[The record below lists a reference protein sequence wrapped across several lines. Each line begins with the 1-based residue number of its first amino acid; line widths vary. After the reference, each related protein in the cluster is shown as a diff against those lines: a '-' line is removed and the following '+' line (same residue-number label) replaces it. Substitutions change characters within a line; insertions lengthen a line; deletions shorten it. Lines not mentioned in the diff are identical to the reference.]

1 MQNVNI
7 ENVLTTLTI
16 PAAYSPMT
24 LQGYLDLQDFAAIAC
39 LVFWTPCL
47 TIVPGKEVVC
57 KRVTR
62 EEAAARGAL
71 HLRAQ
76 RDYAL
81 EALDRMLYYYD
92 RRGIPGNSSIV
103 RWLLGRESTTWATL
117 LRRDLSQ

>member
-1 MQNVNI
+1 MFGLLDPLPHNRARYELVGQNY
-7 ENVLTTLTI
+7 TF
-16 PAAYSPMT
+16 
-24 LQGYLDLQDFAAIAC
+24 QDVAKEFSYR
-39 LVFWTPCL
+39 L
-47 TIVPGKEVVC
+47 GKEVVC

-92 RRGIPGNSSIV
+92 RR
-103 RWLLGRESTTWATL
+103 
-117 LRRDLSQ
+117 